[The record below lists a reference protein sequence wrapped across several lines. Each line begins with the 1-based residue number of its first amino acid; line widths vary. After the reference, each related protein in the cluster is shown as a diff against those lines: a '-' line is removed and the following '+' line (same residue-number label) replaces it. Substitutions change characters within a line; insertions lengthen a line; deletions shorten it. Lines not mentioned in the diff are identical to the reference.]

1 MVINIEKLEIILV
14 NNDMNFKDLMKK
26 TNLSSGSINKIKK
39 GENVRLKTISKI
51 VKALKIDA
59 QEIIE

>member
-1 MVINIEKLEIILV
+1 MVVNIEKLEIILV

-26 TNLSSGSINKIKK
+26 TTLSSGSINKIKK

-51 VKALKIDA
+51 VKALKIDV